1 MVLRAPF
8 GGEDIKTIAD
18 FAPTEAGARATGE
31 DIDGGN
37 LLERMY
43 GFKMSIDLILK
54 LREKLEAQLIEEDKR
69 LAEQREARR
78 RAREAAAALVERFD
92 IEPYSDF
99 SAK

>member
-78 RAREAAAALVERFD
+78 RAREAAAAAPACGF
-92 IEPYSDF
+92 
-99 SAK
+99 